1 MGVIE
6 YYIIFALA
14 TAIAA
19 CYEFLIPL
27 INEARDE
34 GVKNSLTTN
43 KWLSC
48 FIYISIS
55 AIVAPFL
62 IIPVLFPGPA
72 KSFREGLAK
81 IVFEEDLDQQLKF
94 YI

>member
-14 TAIAA
+14 TAIAG
-19 CYEFLIPL
+19 CYEFLLPL
-27 INEARDE
+27 INEAKAA
-34 GVKNSLTTN
+34 GVTNSLTTN

-48 FIYISIS
+48 FVYIMIS
-55 AIVAPFL
+55 TIVAPFL

-72 KSFREGLAK
+72 KNFREGLAK
-81 IVFEEDLDQQLKF
+81 IVFEEDLE
-94 YI
+94 

>member
-34 GVKNSLTTN
+34 GIKNSLTTN

-55 AIVAPFL
+55 TIVAPFL

-81 IVFEEDLDQQLKF
+81 IVFEEDLN
-94 YI
+94 